1 MNRVTTRLI
10 PAALLLPLLAFA
22 QSAPKPVEKPAA
34 PAAEEKSVPIEKD
47 ESAADAKS
55 VKLETYEVT
64 GSRIRTLGQEQ
75 GALPVFTI
83 PQIELERRG
92 VSRLAD
98 VRWAIPQLAAAI
110 GFNDNLQNSGT
121 SRAQTVSTSFNLRGL
136 GGNSTLVLVDGRRI
150 PHTGQE
156 APGGAGGREDFSVD
170 GIPVAA
176 IERIEILPEGAGAI
190 YGSEAIAGVVNIIL
204 KKNYTGAELRVSYD
218 NTFKTDVGQTT
229 VSLTAGHRS
238 GRLSTFLTLS
248 YEKQNGLASRDRWFS
263 ATADNTAF
271 GAATAQS
278 FYLSQPRS
286 GAGSLA
292 SSSFPQ
298 NANQLPLPGTT
309 TNVVA
314 IPANSNGTT
323 AANAAYSTTLPP
335 LYDPNHYSIAI
346 DPAKRWSATF
356 RAEYDAA
363 SWAKVYVDGRLSQF
377 ENDSVGTPVTL
388 TFTTL
393 PVGYVGNPFPDVNP
407 ATPAADG
414 VVLRKVFYDLPLPR
428 TISRQINQGLITG
441 VRGDFLETWRY
452 DAGVSFA
459 RNIVADDQLSTT
471 FNTSL
476 LNAGINNADPAL
488 RPILA
493 YDSSRVSDPNPAGR
507 LRSYMPVFD
516 HRDKTDYLQY
526 SVTADGTVWRGWAG
540 DVKLAVG
547 AEAGEEKV
555 KFWRTPGNPNSFV
568 LSAPFARKSTAAF
581 AEVTLPLLSAQQ
593 KIPLVHRVEVGTA
606 VRAQDYS
613 DVGGVT
619 TPTYRALFQPLKWI
633 TLRTSRS
640 EGFKPVRLYDLLGP
654 VTTGTT
660 TLTTTSNI
668 RDNRRGGELVLG
680 TFTRTFGGNP
690 TLKPEESVS
699 KNGGIVIDVPGQW
712 FKGLSFS
719 ADYYQFNYTDRSGGP
734 GTQVLFDFFPER
746 VTRAAPTA
754 ADTAAGYPGPIT
766 TWNATNIN
774 IGKVWTKGW
783 DFRASYS
790 RAFDFGDIMVTAAM
804 SDPNVTWTQSTPA
817 AVPTSAFGHQPRRL
831 SGSAFWAHGAWE
843 AGVSVNHQAKYYT
856 GALTGIPYPAYTEY
870 NPQVSYN
877 FAKDARFSAD
887 STQWWVR
894 GLSGSKLSVTVINA
908 FNREPSMADAANF
921 RVIMDPRL
929 SRYIVSFAKK
939 F

>member
-1 MNRVTTRLI
+1 MVEKEASDENV
-10 PAALLLPLLAFA
+10 
-22 QSAPKPVEKPAA
+22 PVE
-34 PAAEEKSVPIEKD
+34 
-47 ESAADAKS
+47 
-55 VKLETYEVT
+55 LEAFTVT
-64 GSRIRTLGQEQ
+64 GSRIRTLGQEA
-75 GALPVFTI
+75 GPMAVFSI

-98 VRWAIPQLAAAI
+98 IRWAIPQLAAAI

-121 SRAQTVSTSFNLRGL
+121 SRAQSVSTSFNLRGL

-170 GIPVAA
+170 GIPVSA
-176 IERIEILPEGAGAI
+176 IERIEILPEGAGAV

-204 KKNYTGAELRVSYD
+204 KKNYTGAELRISYD

-229 VSLTAGHRS
+229 VSVTAGHRV

-263 ATADNTAF
+263 ATADNTVF
-271 GAATAQS
+271 GAPTAQS
-278 FYLSQPRS
+278 FFLSQPRS

-292 SSSFPQ
+292 SSSSPQ
-298 NANQLPLPGTT
+298 NANQLLLPGTT

-323 AANAAYSTTLPP
+323 AANSAYSTTLPP
-335 LYDPNHYSIAI
+335 LFDPNQYSIAI
-346 DPAKRWSATF
+346 DPAKRMSATF

-363 SWAKVYVDGRLSQF
+363 RWAKVYVDGRLSQF

-393 PVGYVGNPFPDVNP
+393 PVGYPGNPFSDINP

-428 TISRQINQGLITG
+428 TISRQVNQGLVAG
-441 VRGDFLETWRY
+441 VRGNFLETWQY

-471 FNTSL
+471 FNTTL
-476 LNAGINNADPAL
+476 VNAGINNADPAL

-507 LRSYMPVFD
+507 LLSYMPVFD
-516 HRDKTDYLQY
+516 HEDKTDYLQY
-526 SVTADGTVWRGWAG
+526 SITADGSVWSGWAG
-540 DVKLAVG
+540 DVKVAVG

-568 LSAPFARKSTAAF
+568 LSAPFSRRSTAAF
-581 AEVTLPLLSAQQ
+581 AEVALPLLSEKQ
-593 KIPLVHRVEVGTA
+593 KIPFVHRLEIGGA
-606 VRAQDYS
+606 VRAQNYS

-619 TPTYRALFQPLKWI
+619 TPTYRALFQPFKWL

-654 VTTGTT
+654 VTTGIT
-660 TLTTTSNI
+660 TLTTTSNV

-680 TFTRTFGGNP
+680 TFTRSFGGNP
-690 TLKPEESVS
+690 TLQPEESVS
-699 KNGGIVIDVPGQW
+699 KNGGIVLDVPGRW

-719 ADYYQFNYTDRSGGP
+719 ADYYQFAYTDRSGST

-746 VTRAAPTA
+746 VTRAPATPV
-754 ADTAAGYPGPIT
+754 DVAAGFPGVIT

-774 IGKVWTKGW
+774 LGKVWTKGW

-790 RAFDFGDIMVTAAM
+790 RMFSFGDVMLSAAM
-804 SDPNVTWTQSTPA
+804 SDPNVTFTQSTPA

-831 SGSAFWAHGAWE
+831 SGSAFWARGPWE
-843 AGVSVNHQAKYYT
+843 LGLSVNHQNTYYN
-856 GALTGIPYPAYTEY
+856 GALTSIPYPAYTEY
-870 NPQVSYN
+870 NPQAAYN
-877 FAKDARFSAD
+877 FAKDARFQAEAKE
-887 STQWWVR
+887 WWAR
-894 GLSGSKLSVTVINA
+894 ALSGSKLSVTVINA
-908 FNREPSMADAANF
+908 FNREPTMSEAANF

-929 SRYIVSFAKK
+929 RRYIVSFAKK